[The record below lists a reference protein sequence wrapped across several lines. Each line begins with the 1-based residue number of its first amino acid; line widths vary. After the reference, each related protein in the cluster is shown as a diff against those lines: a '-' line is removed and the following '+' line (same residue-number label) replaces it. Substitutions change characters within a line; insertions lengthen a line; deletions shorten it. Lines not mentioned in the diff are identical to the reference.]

1 MFLVSF
7 PFPLIVAIH
16 SSLKLL
22 IKMDFYE
29 LSQLDFNVLEEK
41 INDNLDILKK
51 KDAVS
56 KIKLKKPDLQ

>member
-1 MFLVSF
+1 
-7 PFPLIVAIH
+7 
-16 SSLKLL
+16 
-22 IKMDFYE
+22 MDFYE

-56 KIKLKKPDLQ
+56 QII